1 MGPDGDAGA
10 VDYPSI
16 ILAGGGTGGHIY
28 PAMAV
33 AGDLRNRRPDLPLLF
48 VGTRT
53 GLEARLVP
61 AAGFPLRFINSA
73 GIAGK
78 SWPVRLANS
87 LRIPWSMLQSVGI
100 VMGHRAGVVVGVGGY
115 ASGPVVLAGSL
126 LRRPTLIMEQN
137 AVAGSTNRILAPL
150 VDQVAVTYPE
160 TATRL
165 KGRCRVTGN
174 PVRAGFTA
182 LPDRRVAGRP
192 RLLIFGGSR
201 GARGLNDAVM
211 DALPALAGAENLRI
225 RHQTG
230 SADLERVRA
239 AYSHTSLDAEVIPYI
254 EDMAGAYAEAD
265 LVVCRAGA
273 TTIAELSAAGRAA
286 VLVPFPGATGGHQ
299 EENGR
304 ALAGAGAA
312 VLLREDETGSGRLA
326 QVVIALLS
334 DAPRRHDMEEAAVSL
349 GAPGAATTVADM
361 ILELYDRR
369 WRRRAAGNGKPA

>member
-1 MGPDGDAGA
+1 MH
-10 VDYPSI
+10 YPSI
-16 ILAGGGTGGHIY
+16 IMAGGGTGGHVY
-28 PAMAV
+28 PALAV
-33 AGDLRNRRPDLPLLF
+33 AGELRKRRPDLPLLF
-48 VGTRT
+48 VGTRA
-53 GLEARLVP
+53 GIEARLVP
-61 AAGFPLRFINSA
+61 AAGYPLRFINSA

-78 SWPVRLANS
+78 SWPVRLANA
-87 LRIPWSMLQSVGI
+87 LRIPWSLLQSVGI
-100 VMGHRAGVVVGVGGY
+100 VMGRRAGVVVGVGGY

-150 VDQVAVTYPE
+150 VNQVAVTYPQ
-160 TATRL
+160 TAASL

-174 PVRAGFTA
+174 PVRAGFIA
-182 LPDRRVAGRP
+182 LPDRREAGRP
-192 RLLIFGGSR
+192 SLLIFGGSR
-201 GARGLNDAVM
+201 GARGLNNAVM
-211 DALPALAGAENLRI
+211 EALPALAGVGNLRI

-239 AYSHTSLDAEVIPYI
+239 AYSHTALDVEVVPYI

-273 TTIAELSAAGRAA
+273 TTIAELSTTGRAA
-286 VLVPFPGATGGHQ
+286 ILVPFPGATGGHQ

-312 VLLREDETGSGRLA
+312 VLLREDETGNGRLA
-326 QVVIALLS
+326 EIMLALLA
-334 DAPRRHDMEEAAVSL
+334 DAPRRRDMETAATSL
-349 GAPGAATTVADM
+349 GAPAAAATVADM

-369 WRRRAAGNGKPA
+369 FRRRVAGNGKPA

>member
-1 MGPDGDAGA
+1 M
-10 VDYPSI
+10 DYPSI

-28 PAMAV
+28 PALAV
-33 AGDLRNRRPDLPLLF
+33 AGELRNRRPDLPLLF
-48 VGTRT
+48 VGTRA

-61 AAGFPLRFINSA
+61 EAGFPLRFINSA

-78 SWPVRLANS
+78 SWPVRLANA
-87 LRIPWSMLQSVGI
+87 LRIPWSVLQSVGI
-100 VMGHRAGVVVGVGGY
+100 VMDRRAGVVVGVGGY

-150 VDQVAVTYPE
+150 VDQVAVAFPQ
-160 TATRL
+160 TAARL

-192 RLLIFGGSR
+192 CLLIFGGSR
-201 GARGLNDAVM
+201 GARGLNNAVM
-211 DALPALAGAENLRI
+211 TALPALAGAGNLRI
-225 RHQTG
+225 LHQTG

-239 AYSHTSLDAEVIPYI
+239 AYSHTTLDTEVTPYI
-254 EDMAGAYAEAD
+254 KDMAGAYAEAD
-265 LVVCRAGA
+265 LVICRAGA

-286 VLVPFPGATGGHQ
+286 VLVPFPAATGGHQ

-304 ALAGAGAA
+304 ALADAGAA
-312 VLLREDETGSGRLA
+312 VLLREEETGSGRLA
-326 QVVIALLS
+326 GLVLALLA
-334 DAPRRHDMEEAAVSL
+334 DAPRRRTMEEAATGM
-349 GAPGAATTVADM
+349 GAPEAAATVAGM

-369 WRRRAAGNGKPA
+369 WRRRTAGNGKPV

>member
-1 MGPDGDAGA
+1 MGPDGDAGGM
-10 VDYPSI
+10 DYPSI

-28 PAMAV
+28 PALAV
-33 AGDLRNRRPDLPLLF
+33 AGELRRRRPDLPLLF
-48 VGTRT
+48 VGTRA
-53 GLEARLVP
+53 GLEVRLVP
-61 AAGFPLRFINSA
+61 EAGFPLRFINSA

-78 SWPVRLANS
+78 SWPVRVANAM
-87 LRIPWSMLQSVGI
+87 RIPWSLLQSVGI
-100 VMGHRAGVVVGVGGY
+100 VMGRRAGVVVGVGGY

-150 VDQVAVTYPE
+150 VDRVAVTYPE

-165 KGRCRVTGN
+165 KGRCQVTGN

-192 RLLIFGGSR
+192 HLLIFGGSR

-211 DALPALAGAENLRI
+211 DALPALAGTSNLRI

-239 AYSHTSLDAEVIPYI
+239 AYSHTALDAEVTPYI
-254 EDMAGAYAEAD
+254 EDMAGAYAAAD
-265 LVVCRAGA
+265 LVICRAGA
-273 TTIAELSAAGRAA
+273 TTIAELSATGRAA

-312 VLLREDETGSGRLA
+312 VLLRQDEAGSGRLA
-326 QVVIALLS
+326 EVVLALLA
-334 DAPRRHDMEEAAVSL
+334 DAPRRRHMEEAATSL
-349 GAPGAATTVADM
+349 GAPEAAATVAGM

-369 WRRRAAGNGKPA
+369 WRGRVAGNGNPA